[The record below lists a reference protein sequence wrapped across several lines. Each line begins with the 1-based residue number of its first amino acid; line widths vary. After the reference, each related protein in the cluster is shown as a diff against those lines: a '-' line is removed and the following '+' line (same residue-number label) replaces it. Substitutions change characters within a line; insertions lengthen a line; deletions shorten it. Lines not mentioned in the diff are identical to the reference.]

1 MAGAPAPTAILD
13 TMKHVLVLGLAAAT
27 VVGTAVLGGCSS
39 SKSAKDTADHTD
51 HSTTASA
58 PADTSTPASAAAPAT
73 AGAQPGTGHVTLDNA
88 ELGPAANV
96 SCQTA
101 AGVVTISVES
111 TPKTTVVVTDE
122 ATPAVRSV
130 TIGEL
135 GSPGPSVAY
144 VDGVSGKTEAT
155 RTGGT
160 FTVTGTGTGARA
172 DAPDQ
177 PVELPFEI
185 AATCP

>member
-39 SKSAKDTADHTD
+39 SKSAKDTADHP
-51 HSTTASA
+51 TTASA
-58 PADTSTPASAAAPAT
+58 PADTSTPAPAT
-73 AGAQPGTGHVTLDNA
+73 AAAQPGTGHVTLDNA

>member
-1 MAGAPAPTAILD
+1 MGGVPAPTAILD

-58 PADTSTPASAAAPAT
+58 PADTSAPASAT

>member
-1 MAGAPAPTAILD
+1 MAGLPVRTAILD
-13 TMKHVLVLGLAAAT
+13 SMKHVLVLGLAAAT
-27 VVGTAVLGGCSS
+27 VVGGALAGCSA
-39 SKSAKDTADHTD
+39 AKDGDEHAD
-51 HSTTASA
+51 HSTTASTPAETSTKASSEA
-58 PADTSTPASAAAPAT
+58 PAGE
-73 AGAQPGTGHVTLDNA
+73 GAQPGTGHVTLDNA

-96 SCQTA
+96 SCQTD

-135 GSPGPSVAY
+135 GSPGPSMAY
-144 VDGVSGKTEAT
+144 VDGVSGKAQAT

-160 FTVTGTGTGARA
+160 FTVGGTGTGARA
-172 DAPDQ
+172 DAPDK